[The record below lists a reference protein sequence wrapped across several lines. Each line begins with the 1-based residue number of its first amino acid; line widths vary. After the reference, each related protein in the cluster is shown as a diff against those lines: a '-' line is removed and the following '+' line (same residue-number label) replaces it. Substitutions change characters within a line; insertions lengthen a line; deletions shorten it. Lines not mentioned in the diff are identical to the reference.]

1 MFVSHDLRQSWYR
14 SLVYCNEPHVIS
26 LLLRQNP
33 LTQWH
38 NIRHSV
44 CLPAYTLCLH
54 PISLLLY
61 LACLLAM
68 PEVYEFGIF
77 YAGNQ
82 GYVCFWI
89 SCSWTLTSVTQA

>member
-14 SLVYCNEPHVIS
+14 ALVYCNEPHVMS

-44 CLPAYTLCLH
+44 CPPAYTRGLH

-61 LACLLAM
+61 LAYLLAM
-68 PEVYEFGIF
+68 PGVYEFDIF
-77 YAGNQ
+77 YACNQ
-82 GYVCFWI
+82 GDVRFWI
-89 SCSWTLTSVTQA
+89 SCSWTLTSVT